1 MKEKLSL
8 MRKAY
13 NFKQSQWLDPTK
25 SFRTF
30 LLEQKLGASLKLNQK
45 ISIFQKLEAGLF
57 YLGTLLTKPLITYR
71 VSKKRYY
78 GFVTH

>member
-13 NFKQSQWLDPTK
+13 NFNQSQWLDPTK

-30 LLEQKLGASLKLNQK
+30 LLEQKLGAILPSLN
-45 ISIFQKLEAGLF
+45 
-57 YLGTLLTKPLITYR
+57 YL
-71 VSKKRYY
+71 S
-78 GFVTH
+78 F

>member
-8 MRKAY
+8 IRKAY

-30 LLEQKLGASLKLNQK
+30 LLEQKLGAKNLRAFFKKQNLKNFKNLNSSLLK
-45 ISIFQKLEAGLF
+45 
-57 YLGTLLTKPLITYR
+57 
-71 VSKKRYY
+71 
-78 GFVTH
+78 

>member
-25 SFRTF
+25 SFGHFCLSKSWVQTPS
-30 LLEQKLGASLKLNQK
+30 AK
-45 ISIFQKLEAGLF
+45 ILIVKKQP
-57 YLGTLLTKPLITYR
+57 KP
-71 VSKKRYY
+71 V
-78 GFVTH
+78 